1 MSYGHSN
8 WTTDVD
14 NGLHYTDNINNVEYG
29 QKSHS
34 TSPNHKWVGNL
45 FYNYSNKKNRVLFQY
60 RYLQRNWFK
69 EYDFN

>member
-29 QKSHS
+29 Q
-34 TSPNHKWVGNL
+34 NHIQKVQIISG
-45 FYNYSNKKNRVLFQY
+45 
-60 RYLQRNWFK
+60 
-69 EYDFN
+69 